1 MTHGANMKITVYL
14 VLHAIT
20 RKLLVIRQGLAF
32 QAEADR
38 LYNCD
43 FFPNNWMRGRFLQTF
58 CRDGAPT
65 QIFCSSILYLIGG
78 LNSTQLNT
86 ASIVTCT
93 VINI

>member
-1 MTHGANMKITVYL
+1 MMHGAHMEITVYL
-14 VLHAIT
+14 ILHAVT
-20 RKLLVIRQGLAF
+20 RKLVVIREGFMF

-43 FFPNNWMRGRFLQTF
+43 FFPNNWKRGRFLQTF

-65 QIFCSSILYLIGG
+65 QIFCSSIVYLLGG
-78 LNSTQLNT
+78 MNSTQLNT
-86 ASIVTCT
+86 ASIVICT